1 MCNAPDFPA
10 MGVSRYVKQFNCR
23 VVFIFRG
30 NYSFS
35 SVFKKDRRKSTIVEA
50 ISVRTL
56 KIIRGVE
63 FGSVCGARAGE
74 CYFSVFCHGDVFV
87 RGSLKQKLH
96 ILTCKD
102 QKRQK
107 RYTSTSSD
115 LVYVPWLWHKMSA
128 VKVTTRYSVISD
140 ERPLCLTE

>member
-1 MCNAPDFPA
+1 MCRAPDSPA
-10 MGVSRYVKQFNCR
+10 MGVSGYVEQSNCR
-23 VVFIFRG
+23 VVFIFMG

-35 SVFKKDRRKSTIVEA
+35 SVFKNDRRNSTIVEA
-50 ISVRTL
+50 ISARTL
-56 KIIRGVE
+56 KVIPGVE

-102 QKRQK
+102 QRRQK
-107 RYTSTSSD
+107 RYASTSSD
-115 LVYVPWLWHKMSA
+115 LVYVPWLWYKMSV
-128 VKVTTRYSVISD
+128 VKVTTKYSVISD